1 MTVDAHK
8 CAQRRLCIVSN
19 TYFLYLAFIY
29 FAVECL
35 LAINVFH

>member
-1 MTVDAHK
+1 MSVHLAPSSY
-8 CAQRRLCIVSN
+8 LIFN

-35 LAINVFH
+35 LAVNVFH